1 MRITPLN
8 IKNQEFNK
16 SVRGYDKDEV
26 HVFLEKLADEFEEI
40 SKENELMKKELSD
53 AKTQLVEF
61 RRIEKNLQETLL
73 KAQESS
79 TKSIESAKKQ
89 TTLMIKE
96 AELKAEQIVEKARKE
111 ADFLREALIK
121 LREEK
126 NLIHAKLKALVATQT
141 AILESG
147 KDKNLIAQD
156 GKEINSNNDFN
167 IDINQIVEKLL

>member
-1 MRITPLN
+1 LRITPLN